1 MRLSAGI
8 VAGASVIHALWITSI
23 CLQGLLG
30 LVLLTKKSW
39 ERFPLFTSYAL
50 FNLLEMIAGY
60 VARTNPTIYFR
71 LYWCGEAI
79 SILLGLAV
87 VYEIFRTIFVQHP
100 ALRRL
105 ALFLFA
111 LAILGLLI
119 VGGMV
124 IWAKNPGDS
133 KSMTS
138 AILVIAEA
146 TRILEVGLL
155 MFLFIFS
162 SAFGLHWRQSTF
174 GIAMGLGIFTAV
186 ELLSVTMQSEWGT
199 ASVAVFNL
207 IRMLAF
213 NISLLVWIAYIFLPE
228 RVAESDL
235 PQRAQLEQW
244 NQAVMELIRQ

>member
-1 MRLSAGI
+1 M
-8 VAGASVIHALWITSI
+8 AGASVIHGLWITSI
-23 CLQGLLG
+23 CLQALLG
-30 LVLLTKKSW
+30 VVLLSKKSW
-39 ERFPLFTSYAL
+39 HKFPFFTSYSI
-50 FNLLEMIAGY
+50 FNLIELGGSYALRHNG
-60 VARTNPTIYFR
+60 PLYFR
-71 LYWCGEAI
+71 FYWSCEAI
-79 SILLGLAV
+79 TLLLGLAV
-87 VYEIFRTIFVQHP
+87 VYEVFKTIFVQHP

-105 ALFLFA
+105 ASILFT
-111 LAILGLLI
+111 LAIVALLGVGAI
-119 VGGMV
+119 VL
-124 IWAKNPGDS
+124 WSKNPGDS

-199 ASVAVFNL
+199 SSVAVFNL

-228 RVAESDL
+228 RVAETDL
-235 PQRAQLEQW
+235 PERAQLEQW